1 MANEVSFYLNGKEVT
16 IHDPSPKLLL
26 IDYLRSPGIAL
37 AGPKKPCGQGGCGGC
52 TVILSHWNE
61 HTKAPEH
68 RAINSCLRPVCAL
81 GGLVVTTVEGTG
93 AVRKPDPEFLFHSLT
108 ASRAA
113 APIDEQASPV
123 IDAAIDAAEDKRES
137 VLL

>member
-1 MANEVSFYLNGKEVT
+1 MPSDVSFFLNGKQVT
-16 IHDPSPKLLL
+16 IQAPAPDLML
-26 IDYLRSPGIAL
+26 IDYLRSPDVAL

-52 TVILSHWNE
+52 TVILSRWDG
-61 HTKAPEH
+61 KKPEH

-93 AVRKPDPEFLFHSLT
+93 GVRRPDPPFLEHSAV

-113 APIDEQASPV
+113 AAFSAPDAPAIIEAIEASK
-123 IDAAIDAAEDKRES
+123 EK
-137 VLL
+137 